1 MILKIIRAAAL
12 IALVISLFFTVD
24 YGINLLGV
32 LVPELNTDGF
42 PYYSVLQRWF
52 GMLHLVNRHGSAL
65 VSLWRMRCLPLP
77 HGFGKIKSWDLQ
89 HCFEGWKI
97 AFIISGRFMYL

>member
-1 MILKIIRAAAL
+1 MPAIEKVREKSCYDTENHPCRCADCAGHFT
-12 IALVISLFFTVD
+12 FFTVD

-52 GMLHLVNRHGSAL
+52 GMLEGSMYTRVECFTA
-65 VSLWRMRCLPLP
+65 
-77 HGFGKIKSWDLQ
+77 FGKSAWISFGIFVANAVLA
-89 HCFEGWKI
+89 I
-97 AFIISGRFMYL
+97 AAWFRKN

>member
-42 PYYSVLQRWF
+42 PYYSVLQR
-52 GMLHLVNRHGSAL
+52 
-65 VSLWRMRCLPLP
+65 
-77 HGFGKIKSWDLQ
+77 
-89 HCFEGWKI
+89 
-97 AFIISGRFMYL
+97 

>member
-52 GMLHLVNRHGSAL
+52 GMLEGSMYTRVDCFTA
-65 VSLWRMRCLPLP
+65 
-77 HGFGKIKSWDLQ
+77 FGKSAWISFGIFAVNAVLA
-89 HCFEGWKI
+89 I
-97 AFIISGRFMYL
+97 AAWFRKN